1 MNIELSVERRAAI
14 HAALADPARVRIVD
28 HLSLGDATSTEL
40 QALLAMP
47 SNLIAHHLGT
57 LQRVGL
63 ISRHRSEADRRRSY
77 LRLHPDGL
85 AGLLPQGATAVNRV
99 VFVCTANSAR
109 SQLAAALWAQVSAVP
124 VVSAGTR
131 PAERVA
137 PGAVAAA
144 RRHDLRLLDSPPR
157 GLVDVVTPDDFLVT
171 VCDNAHEELASA
183 TPVAPVHW
191 SIADPVRVGTPHA
204 FDAAYDELSAR
215 IHHLSPR
222 LTAS

>member
-1 MNIELSVERRAAI
+1 MDIESSVVRRAAI

-57 LQRVGL
+57 LQRAGL
-63 ISRHRSEADRRRSY
+63 VTRHRSEADRRRSY
-77 LRLHPDGL
+77 LRLSPESLG
-85 AGLLPQGATAVNRV
+85 GLLPHGSRAVSRV

-109 SQLAAALWAQVSAVP
+109 SQLAAALWAQISEVP
-124 VVSAGTR
+124 VASAGTR

-144 RRHDLRLLDSPPR
+144 ARHDLRLLDSPPR
-157 GLVDVVTPDDFLVT
+157 ELVNVVSPDDFLVT
-171 VCDNAHEELASA
+171 VCDNAHEELASSES
-183 TPVAPVHW
+183 VASVHW

-215 IHHLSPR
+215 IHHLYPR